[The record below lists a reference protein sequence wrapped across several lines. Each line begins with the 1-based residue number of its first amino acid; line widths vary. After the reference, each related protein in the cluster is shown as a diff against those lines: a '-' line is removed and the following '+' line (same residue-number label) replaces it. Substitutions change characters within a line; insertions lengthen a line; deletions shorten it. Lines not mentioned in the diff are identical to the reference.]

1 MALSNA
7 EIAQAFS
14 GHRFEEAFDRLA
26 DEVTW
31 RLVGESTLQG
41 RDVVVAAC
49 RDTAE
54 ALAQTA
60 TTWPRFVSAGYE
72 DVVAVDVIAR
82 YENAEGTSVVSSC
95 DIYEFDGATIRAI
108 TSYTVEIGQD
118 GSDQPS

>member
-7 EIAQAFS
+7 EIARAFS
-14 GHRFEEAFDRLA
+14 GHRFEETFDRLA
-26 DEVTW
+26 AEVTW
-31 RLVGESTLQG
+31 RLVGATTLDG
-41 RDVVVAAC
+41 REAVVAAC

-54 ALAQTA
+54 LLAG
-60 TTWPRFVSAGYE
+60 TTTSWPRFVSAGSD

-118 GSDQPS
+118 A